1 MFKFREF
8 NWDRSVTTVVTTI
21 IDARYS
27 VEKDDSMTLFITNA
41 LGREYWFDFMD
52 KTYLDEVLDDIATEN
67 YSSFNAKNLLG
78 YNFEELGNDIEA
90 DMENQKDK
98 PLIMQQPLE
107 DTYGLARKLSI
118 EGNKKDVSIY

>member
-8 NWDRSVTTVVTTI
+8 NCDKSVTTVVTTI
-21 IDARYS
+21 IDARYC
-27 VEKDDSMTLFITNA
+27 VEKDESMTLFITSA
-41 LGREYWFDFMD
+41 LGREYWFDFID
-52 KTYLDEVLDDIATEN
+52 KAYLDEVLDDIATEN

-107 DTYGLARKLSI
+107 DTLGLARKLSI
-118 EGNKKDVSIY
+118 GGNKKDVSIY